1 MPIEMLPLTSYSLP
15 TDARIRSSD
24 EPQHGQG
31 LPSRLQHL
39 GLLLWVSLSMP
50 IAGSVYYLLGGTAPT
65 APIQQ
70 QFRLVGALITQVTS
84 LLVLWYVMC
93 TQRRSWNEIGWNP
106 EIRDIPRGLGL
117 LVISNLAMYVL
128 FIPIQYTY
136 RVYAGH
142 FLVPKSLNTILG
154 FGISSL
160 SIAFVCLNPFFEEL
174 IVRAYTISEVINLGA
189 SRTMA
194 VVVSVAVQMSY
205 HLYQGFVSAVALTFV
220 FTMFSIYY
228 VRTRRIGPVILAH
241 LCVDVLA
248 LIRGVF

>member
-1 MPIEMLPLTSYSLP
+1 
-15 TDARIRSSD
+15 
-24 EPQHGQG
+24 
-31 LPSRLQHL
+31 
-39 GLLLWVSLSMP
+39 MP

-65 APIQQ
+65 APMQQ
-70 QFRLVGALITQVTS
+70 QFRLVGALIAQVTS

-93 TQRRSWNEIGWNP
+93 RQRRSWNEIGWNP

-128 FIPIQYTY
+128 FIPIQYAY
-136 RVYAGH
+136 RAYAGH
-142 FLVPKSLNTILG
+142 FLVPKPLNSILG

-189 SRTMA
+189 SRTVA
-194 VVVSVAVQMSY
+194 VIVSVVVQMSY
-205 HLYQGFVSAVALTFV
+205 HLYQGFVSAVALMFV
-220 FTMFSIYY
+220 FTIFSIYY
-228 VRTRRIGPVILAH
+228 VRTRRIGPVIFAH
-241 LCVDVLA
+241 LCLDVLA